1 MDRASGVT
9 NPTLQQLEARI
20 ATLPADATKHDMEP
34 GFEVMAQWIQTL
46 DSARRGEVLSELPAW
61 LRDPNS
67 WHSRA
72 VMAIALKL
80 GDRQLLEAAVREA
93 KTLGVHDLAGGE
105 EYPPW
110 LIYQLY
116 LLSTISHWQGDPG
129 SAVREYMSGLRS
141 GVSATIYSRRLLAIR
156 TWFTECLLE
165 VTGPRKLCL
174 TEGLTELRKW
184 RDARLQRSGL
194 SLLHSYFAPTPEGIA
209 LLREVL
215 TSEEF
220 AMACPELVA

>member
-1 MDRASGVT
+1 MT

-46 DSARRGEVLSELPAW
+46 DRSRRAEVLSELPAW
-61 LRDPNS
+61 LRDADS

-80 GDRQLLEAAVREA
+80 RDRQLLEAAVREA
-93 KTLGVHDLAGGE
+93 KTLGVHDLAGGK

-110 LIYQLY
+110 LIYHLY
-116 LLSTISHWQGDPG
+116 LLFTISRWQGDPG

-141 GVSATIYSRRLLAIR
+141 GVSATSYSRRLLAIR

-165 VTGPRKLCL
+165 VTGPRKRWPFASSRV
-174 TEGLTELRKW
+174 LR
-184 RDARLQRSGL
+184 A
-194 SLLHSYFAPTPEGIA
+194 HT
-209 LLREVL
+209 
-215 TSEEF
+215 
-220 AMACPELVA
+220 

>member
-1 MDRASGVT
+1 MT

-20 ATLPADATKHDMEP
+20 ATLPADATKHDMEA

-46 DSARRGEVLSELPAW
+46 DRSRRAEVLSELPAW
-61 LRDPNS
+61 LRDADS

-80 GDRQLLEAAVREA
+80 RDRQLLEAAVREA
-93 KTLGVHDLAGGE
+93 KTLGVHDLAGGK

-110 LIYQLY
+110 LIYHLY
-116 LLSTISHWQGDPG
+116 LLFTISHWQGDPG
-129 SAVREYMSGLRS
+129 SVVREYMSGLRS
-141 GVSATIYSRRLLAIR
+141 GVPATSYSRRLLAIR

-165 VTGPRKLCL
+165 VTGPRKRCL

-184 RDARLQRSGL
+184 RDARLLRSGL
-194 SLLHSYFAPTPEGIA
+194 SLLHGYFAPTPEGVI

-215 TSEEF
+215 TREEF
-220 AMACPELVA
+220 AMACPELVAS